1 MKLSRMK
8 LAAAAFL
15 LAAAPL
21 LSADAAEMDGWYGG
35 LELGVAMSPGI
46 TISGQDNDFQADS
59 RVCDGFFGGDPN
71 DAACSERGNTWGNQF
86 NGAAGVLSGLALGYH
101 FRDFRI
107 EGEYFYRAAAY
118 DERKEPTVGGETIAK
133 LTGEAITGSGHLG
146 GLTSNNLFINAYY
159 DIPLGAKT
167 KFRPYVGAGAGW
179 SRVSLDYSVYFARA
193 ITLGPPLA
201 GTTTVAGEVVSDD
214 MFGYQL
220 IAGVDYPLGDRV
232 TLGLK
237 FRWAD
242 YGEFKVDGK
251 SWDRLR
257 SHASLTGPGGD
268 QILYEVKTDDI
279 QFWGLSLALKY
290 RF

>member
-35 LELGVAMSPGI
+35 MELGVAMSPGI
-46 TISGQDNDFQADS
+46 ALTGYDNDYVNS
-59 RVCDGFFGGDPN
+59 GTCDGFLGGDPSA
-71 DAACSERGNTWGNQF
+71 DGCSERGNDWANKF
-86 NGAAGVLSGLALGYH
+86 DGAAGVLSGLALGYH

-107 EGEYFYRAAAY
+107 EGEYFFRTAAY
-118 DERKEPTVGGETIAK
+118 DDENEPSFTGVTNLKAFREVITAAVRVG
-133 LTGEAITGSGHLG
+133 S
-146 GLTSNNLFINAYY
+146 LTSNNLFINAYY

-179 SRVSLDYSVYFARA
+179 SRVSLDYSANFTRS
-193 ITLGPPLA
+193 TNLEGPLA
-201 GTTTVAGEVVSDD
+201 GTATVAKETLSDD

-268 QILYEVKTDDI
+268 QILYELKTDDI